1 VSYQNDFVP
10 TISFTD
16 MCRVRR
22 VDTYMTQNPELR
34 ESLDSI
40 DHLPSHIRSAFIP
53 KEHAVDIGCDIG
65 PRLIGTRIGL
75 VNEITGEIRECT
87 VQDYGTSYLCGEW
100 VEIAFD
106 DGSDMRVSP
115 KELNEM
121 LANPV
126 S

>member
-1 VSYQNDFVP
+1 
-10 TISFTD
+10 
-16 MCRVRR
+16 
-22 VDTYMTQNPELR
+22 MTQNPELR

-53 KEHAVDIGCDIG
+53 TEHAVDIGCDIG

-75 VNEITGEIRECT
+75 VNEFTGEIRECT

-100 VEIAFD
+100 VEIAYD
-106 DGSDMRVSP
+106 DGSDLRVSP